1 MKILLDEQ
9 LPVKLKYR
17 FKPEFEISSVRD
29 ENWLGT
35 KNGELIALAIENSF
49 EIFITNDQKL
59 AFQQKLTQFKIL
71 FININQST
79 NRYENILPVI
89 LIIKQWLLR
98 NQPNIELMTETKN
111 YLIYPVDLNLLRQQ

>member
-17 FKPEFEISSVRD
+17 FKPEFEISTVRD
-29 ENWLGT
+29 ENWLGI
-35 KNGELIALAIENSF
+35 KNGDLIALAIENSF
-49 EIFITNDQKL
+49 GIFITNDQNL
-59 AFQQKLTQFKIL
+59 GFQQKLTRFKIL

-89 LIIKQWLLR
+89 LDIKEWLLR
-98 NQPNIELMTETKN
+98 NQSNIESMIENKN
-111 YLIYPVDLNLLRQQ
+111 YRTYPADLNLL